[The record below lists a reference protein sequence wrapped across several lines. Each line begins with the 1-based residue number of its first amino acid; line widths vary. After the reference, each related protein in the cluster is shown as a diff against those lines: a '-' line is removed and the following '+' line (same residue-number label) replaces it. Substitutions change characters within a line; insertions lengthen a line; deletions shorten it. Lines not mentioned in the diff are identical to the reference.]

1 MAQTMGRNMAAPLLF
16 LNLIMYFILL
26 GFASWCINRY
36 INGTTYH
43 PSKFC
48 FSMFGVLHQVM

>member
-16 LNLIMYFILL
+16 LNLIMYLILL
-26 GFASWCINRY
+26 GFASWCLNRF

-43 PSKFC
+43 PSNFC
-48 FSMFGVLHQVM
+48 FHSLLPLL